1 MMGLPVPPAA
11 WLAAACCMAASG
23 ALLVAEWRGSRAGR
37 IVFKVAASCAF
48 LAVACLA
55 GAAGSGYGRTVLL
68 ALGLSWLGDVLLLSK
83 RSRGFLAGIGAFLL
97 AHLVFAF
104 AFARLP
110 LLQPALLAG
119 AVGVGVG
126 GVAVLAWLW
135 PQLRGPYRIA
145 VSAYVAAIVA
155 MVVCAIG
162 ASTAA
167 GDMRLAVAALA
178 FAASDV
184 AVARNRFVAPG
195 FVNRAW
201 GQPLYYLAQLAFA
214 LSVAWV
220 APAG

>member
-1 MMGLPVPPAA
+1 
-11 WLAAACCMAASG
+11 
-23 ALLVAEWRGSRAGR
+23 
-37 IVFKVAASCAF
+37 
-48 LAVACLA
+48 
-55 GAAGSGYGRTVLL
+55 
-68 ALGLSWLGDVLLLSK
+68 
-83 RSRGFLAGIGAFLL
+83 
-97 AHLVFAF
+97 
-104 AFARLP
+104 
-110 LLQPALLAG
+110 
-119 AVGVGVG
+119 
-126 GVAVLAWLW
+126 
-135 PQLRGPYRIA
+135 
-145 VSAYVAAIVA
+145 